1 MQCRNGFARITN
13 PQRTLQNDIVKTTKP
28 QMQCRN
34 GFAII
39 TNAQRTLRN
48 DIVKNGKRKKYTDI
62 ETKSDLQYPYKKMK
76 LKQYAL

>member
-1 MQCRNGFARITN
+1 
-13 PQRTLQNDIVKTTKP
+13 
-28 QMQCRN
+28 MQCRN

-39 TNAQRTLRN
+39 TNAQRTLQN

>member
-1 MQCRNGFARITN
+1 MQCRNEFAIITKA
-13 PQRTLQNDIVKTTKP
+13 QRTLQNDIVKTTKP

-48 DIVKNGKRKKYTDI
+48 DIVKSENRKCNA
-62 ETKSDLQYPYKKMK
+62 EMGLQ
-76 LKQYAL
+76 